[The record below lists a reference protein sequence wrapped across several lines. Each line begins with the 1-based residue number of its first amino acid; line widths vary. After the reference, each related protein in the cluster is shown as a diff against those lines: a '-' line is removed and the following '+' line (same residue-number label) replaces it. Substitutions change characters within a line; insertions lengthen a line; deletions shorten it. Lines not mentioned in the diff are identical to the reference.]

1 MNIPIQQPKTCTCV
15 THNRGA
21 AAQRIASLEE
31 DIRTSQAHQ
40 RHHIREKQKAWAKVM
55 TYTRLEDDLEFKNL
69 LSRLLIEERVVSRM
83 TDSQVEAHEEIR
95 ALRAL
100 HAL

>member
-1 MNIPIQQPKTCTCV
+1 
-15 THNRGA
+15 
-21 AAQRIASLEE
+21 
-31 DIRTSQAHQ
+31 
-40 RHHIREKQKAWAKVM
+40 M